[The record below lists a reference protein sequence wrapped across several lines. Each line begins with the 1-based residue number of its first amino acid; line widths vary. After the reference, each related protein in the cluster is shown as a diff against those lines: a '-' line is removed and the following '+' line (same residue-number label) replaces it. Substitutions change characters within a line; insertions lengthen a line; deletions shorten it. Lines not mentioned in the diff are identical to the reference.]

1 MISLYKNVYLNNPEH
16 DFIFQN
22 PTLILNYIFIDITSG
37 GENNKKEEHDLILR
51 QKLEEENE
59 ANLIVSKKS
68 RKISNSDIIRSDDSF
83 KLSYKNSL
91 KNNNYLEKKSNK
103 NLKDIFNEKGQLI
116 ISSFF
121 ENMQEKNENLESSTE
136 SEKSIEYSF
145 NHIKFEENDLI
156 IISKVIDILYPIE
169 KKKKESSMKKLK

>member
-1 MISLYKNVYLNNPEH
+1 MNNPEH

-59 ANLIVSKKS
+59 ANLIASKKS

-83 KLSYKNSL
+83 KFNYKNSF
-91 KNNNYLEKKSNK
+91 KNSSYLGKRSNPNYN
-103 NLKDIFNEKGQLI
+103 DIFNEKGQLI
-116 ISSFF
+116 FSSNF
-121 ENMQEKNENLESSTE
+121 ENMQEKNENLESSSE
-136 SEKSIEYSF
+136 SERTIEYIF
-145 NHIKFEENDLI
+145 
-156 IISKVIDILYPIE
+156 
-169 KKKKESSMKKLK
+169 